1 MKKNICKQ
9 AAAVIL
15 SAAIIF
21 GTAGCGN
28 TSGAAESSETES
40 TSEYEETERVLVNHM
55 TEKELDNLRIRAN
68 SDSYPSYSEVSDY
81 AKERWGE

>member
-15 SAAIIF
+15 SVAIIF
-21 GTAGCGN
+21 GTAGCGDAGRAN
-28 TSGAAESSETES
+28 ETSETES

-55 TEKELDNLRIRAN
+55 TEKELAAAEKTEFMLLDKPWESYQA
-68 SDSYPSYSEVSDY
+68 SD
-81 AKERWGE
+81 